1 VTACRFA
8 RATRWLAAVGLV
20 LAVSFAV
27 RLLGQGQAS
36 LTLLARDTRRSI
48 PVTVVNEQELVSL
61 DELASIFQLTVR
73 EEATAVTVSSRG
85 RTIVFNPDQTIASV
99 AGRMI
104 SLPARPARIAGRL
117 WVPLDFISRA
127 VAPVADTRVE
137 LRRASRLLIVGD
149 VRVPRVTMVFEPQAV
164 GHRLLVD
171 ASPATN
177 STLTRDADHL
187 TIKFDADAI
196 DAVIPGVQPQPFLQ
210 AIRRVDPVTLA
221 IDLGPRFGSYRSS
234 TQVVDNV
241 SHVSLE
247 LLPLPAE
254 TAPVSTGATPG
265 TPGATPATAAA
276 TPPPSTATLS
286 PPADLPTFGQPTSP
300 IRTVTI
306 DPGHGGPD
314 QGVVGAGGLT
324 EKALTLAVGRRVKTT
339 LETRLGLRVLLT
351 REDDRELPLDARTAV
366 ANNNKADLFI
376 SLHANASL
384 RPTNAGASMLVAQF
398 PDEGVARRALEP
410 HRVPVFGGG
419 NRDIELVPWGL
430 AQIRYLDQS
439 TVLADLLQQHI
450 GSRAPLDLR
459 PTDRA
464 PLRVLASAN
473 MPAVLIE
480 LGYLSNAE
488 QEARLGNGEYQ
499 TGIANAI
506 VDAVVEFRDHLSRAP
521 EADR

>member
-1 VTACRFA
+1 
-8 RATRWLAAVGLV
+8 
-20 LAVSFAV
+20 
-27 RLLGQGQAS
+27 
-36 LTLLARDTRRSI
+36 
-48 PVTVVNEQELVSL
+48 
-61 DELASIFQLTVR
+61 
-73 EEATAVTVSSRG
+73 
-85 RTIVFNPDQTIASV
+85 
-99 AGRMI
+99 
-104 SLPARPARIAGRL
+104 
-117 WVPLDFISRA
+117 
-127 VAPVADTRVE
+127 
-137 LRRASRLLIVGD
+137 
-149 VRVPRVTMVFEPQAV
+149 
-164 GHRLLVD
+164 
-171 ASPATN
+171 
-177 STLTRDADHL
+177 
-187 TIKFDADAI
+187 
-196 DAVIPGVQPQPFLQ
+196 
-210 AIRRVDPVTLA
+210 
-221 IDLGPRFGSYRSS
+221 
-234 TQVVDNV
+234 
-241 SHVSLE
+241 
-247 LLPLPAE
+247 
-254 TAPVSTGATPG
+254 
-265 TPGATPATAAA
+265 
-276 TPPPSTATLS
+276 
-286 PPADLPTFGQPTSP
+286 
-300 IRTVTI
+300 
-306 DPGHGGPD
+306 
-314 QGVVGAGGLT
+314 LT